1 MLVYGRGV
9 EYGSLVADDDRA
21 MKCSERKGVVFGC
34 RRSLVLMSKAASYRA
49 SAKNGV
55 DLVVGKKESI
65 AEDLEEPPSLTHLD
79 KRKVEADERRE
90 RWAGSACG

>member
-9 EYGSLVADDDRA
+9 EYESLVADDDRA

-34 RRSLVLMSKAASYRA
+34 CRSFVLMSEAAGCRA

-55 DLVVGKKESI
+55 DLVVGKRESI

-79 KRKVEADERRE
+79 
-90 RWAGSACG
+90 